1 MLANCAPTSLN
12 DPDVTTSTSI
22 VRSDRVA
29 ICGGGLLGTSLA
41 LGLAAQGWEDVRIT
55 DRDPAV
61 RADLSDVFAEQ
72 GHVRVI
78 QVTET
83 WAEAAEGAHVL
94 IAAVPPHAVA
104 TILADGARV
113 AAAGALLTDVAGV
126 KVPVVRE
133 VGELLASQP
142 RVAHHFVGGHPM
154 AGSER
159 SGPRAGDPALFNG
172 ATWILTPDATTDD
185 DAVARAGSIARALGA
200 RVLVLDAEAH
210 DAIVGLVSHLP
221 QLVASVLVDVAAEAV
236 GADRDAVMAVA
247 GPGFRDT
254 TRIAASDPALWL
266 DILDGNRDA
275 VVAAL
280 AAFARRLDEVA
291 RAVGEG
297 DRETLSKV
305 LARASEARRRLVPK
319 ALDEP
324 TAHLV
329 VPLRDRPGEI
339 ARIAGALGGAG
350 INIEDL
356 AMRHATAADRGVLL
370 LRVLAASVSRAVDA
384 LARAAVDGVIVEED
398 PRQERQR
405 DSSR

>member
-1 MLANCAPTSLN
+1 
-12 DPDVTTSTSI
+12 
-22 VRSDRVA
+22 
-29 ICGGGLLGTSLA
+29 
-41 LGLAAQGWEDVRIT
+41 
-55 DRDPAV
+55 
-61 RADLSDVFAEQ
+61 
-72 GHVRVI
+72 
-78 QVTET
+78 
-83 WAEAAEGAHVL
+83 
-94 IAAVPPHAVA
+94 
-104 TILADGARV
+104 
-113 AAAGALLTDVAGV
+113 
-126 KVPVVRE
+126 
-133 VGELLASQP
+133 
-142 RVAHHFVGGHPM
+142 
-154 AGSER
+154 
-159 SGPRAGDPALFNG
+159 LFNG
-172 ATWILTPDATTDD
+172 ATWILTPDATTGD